1 MRFCQTTRFIT
12 KFGTLTNF
20 NERRNM
26 KKRFTLIEL
35 LVVIAIIAILAG
47 MLMPALNKARATGQA
62 SHCKSTLKNIGG
74 FILMYAQDNNDYIP
88 AIYDG
93 RRGGNSAAWI
103 WPFLEK
109 QGIGLTKKMYKYSG
123 CAAPRPKI
131 QEKIALGTY
140 DNQYDWA
147 IFGYNGYLGYHTS
160 TGAVGT
166 SYSQSYA
173 MGKLVRVVN
182 PSNKFLAADTALGV
196 TLAYLR
202 YYADYTQ
209 DGLGWLHDGSA
220 NIVWLDGHASTHKYS
235 DFERVTDLTNNKVT
249 DKYMKPDK
257 K

>member
-1 MRFCQTTRFIT
+1 
-12 KFGTLTNF
+12 
-20 NERRNM
+20 M

-35 LVVIAIIAILAG
+35 LVVIAIIAILAA
-47 MLMPALNKARATGQA
+47 MLMPALNKARATGQT

-74 FILMYAQDNNDYIP
+74 FILMYAQDNNDYLP

-123 CAAPRPKI
+123 CAAPRPLV
-131 QEKIALGTY
+131 QEKIAAGTY

-166 SYSQSYA
+166 TWSQNYA
-173 MGKLVRVVN
+173 TGKLVRVVN
-182 PSNKFLAADTALGV
+182 PSHKLLAADTTRDV

-202 YYADYTQ
+202 YYADYTK
-209 DGLGWLHDGSA
+209 DRIWVHGGSG
-220 NIVWLDGHASTHKYS
+220 NIVYIDGHAATHKHT
-235 DFERVTDLTNNKVT
+235 DFKQIQNTDNEVINK
-249 DKYMKPDK
+249 YLKPDK